1 MNTETV
7 IRYLTMAV
15 VVVTSLPVHELA
27 HGLTAN
33 WLGDHTAKD
42 QGRLTLNPFAH
53 LDLFGTL
60 ALLLFGFGWAKPVPI
75 NPSRFKKPK
84 RDMALTALTGPLSN
98 ILLALVL
105 MAIL

>member
-53 LDLFGTL
+53 LAVSYTHLD
-60 ALLLFGFGWAKPVPI
+60 VY
-75 NPSRFKKPK
+75 K
-84 RDMALTALTGPLSN
+84 RQAMNRTN
-98 ILLALVL
+98 F
-105 MAIL
+105 

>member
-60 ALLLFGFGWAKPVPI
+60 ALRCLDLAGQ
-75 NPSRFKKPK
+75 SRF
-84 RDMALTALTGPLSN
+84 RSIRA
-98 ILLALVL
+98 VL
-105 MAIL
+105 KNRSAIWR